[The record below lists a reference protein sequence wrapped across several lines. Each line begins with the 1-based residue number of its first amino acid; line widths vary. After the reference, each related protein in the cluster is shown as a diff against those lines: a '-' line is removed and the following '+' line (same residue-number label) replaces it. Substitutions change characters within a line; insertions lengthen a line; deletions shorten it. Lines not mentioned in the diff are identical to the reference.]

1 MSRKLVAVLLSSAL
15 VLGGV
20 STSAWS
26 ATDVPGGLQSPSVQ
40 TLDPAKNQ
48 APLPPAG
55 AAGIKQ
61 AQGFL
66 SDNPF
71 LTAVLAVGVIAL
83 IWILVDDD
91 GEDNGTPPS
100 TIF

>member
-1 MSRKLVAVLLSSAL
+1 MSRKLMAVLFSSAL
-15 VLGGV
+15 VLASL
-20 STSAWS
+20 STPSWS
-26 ATDVPGGLQSPSVQ
+26 ATNLAAEKQGAPVQ
-40 TLDPAKNQ
+40 TVDPVKNQ

-66 SDNPF
+66 SENPL
-71 LTAVLAVGVIAL
+71 LTIALGVGVIAL

-91 GEDNGTPPS
+91 DGEDVAPS
-100 TIF
+100 TGT

>member
-1 MSRKLVAVLLSSAL
+1 MSRKLMTILVSSAL
-15 VLGGV
+15 VLGSV

-26 ATDVPGGLQSPSVQ
+26 ASASAQ
-40 TLDPAKNQ
+40 TLDPVKNQ
-48 APLPPAG
+48 APLAPAG

-66 SDNPF
+66 SDNPG
-71 LTAVLAVGVIAL
+71 LTIALAVGVVAL

-91 GEDNGTPPS
+91 SEDVPS
-100 TIF
+100 TGT